1 MRIENEIIE
10 KLQPLKGINLDV
22 AFRIFRDKKLD
33 VKQSGFVENVI
44 ALLIDRELPKNER
57 GMDFKG
63 LFEVKEMKV
72 KFTKKGKMTNLGD
85 TNISS
90 YLNSE
95 PDFFESNI
103 WDKSNKILIVCVD
116 QNRVVVDVRF
126 FDGEPYA
133 EIMKSDYEAIKE
145 AKNLCRQN
153 NKILVFKTGYNSI
166 MMKGNTAIDMSTS
179 ILSDNEIE
187 ISNQEIYILDLFSN
201 KFESYVEKRKSIV
214 EQIELLMNRISIT
227 DLEVIK
233 NLAELKLKENIGFN
247 MKAGKELSF

>member
-166 MMKGNTAIDMSTS
+166 MMKGNTS